1 MRALRDGEE
10 ESEAEIR
17 GRREKE
23 EGLGKEVVR
32 RLGNPREGSGEE
44 TESRPIEKK
53 SVRVR
58 FLLSSSPVAG
68 TWDSKMKSNPSFLS
82 TFTGSVWCLKLN
94 VDVCRS
100 SLVLSS

>member
-1 MRALRDGEE
+1 MRDGEE

-68 TWDSKMKSNPSFLS
+68 TWDSKMKNPIPPFYPLS
-82 TFTGSVWCLKLN
+82 PDQSGVL
-94 VDVCRS
+94 
-100 SLVLSS
+100 SLMWMFVVLSSSK